1 MRSSPS
7 CTCSSPHVSL
17 CVVTPPSFRYQQRW
31 GLAAGLLYSWAV
43 ALRATS
49 TPQTPLGWTK
59 KIKFFVVSLCVLCHK
74 PYITLLHIQTLMCGV
89 VERSSGNDTTA
100 GGEEVSPTTWSSSSS
115 SLSSPFLLLFLT
127 CTKRLIFGLK
137 KKASRVI

>member
-7 CTCSSPHVSL
+7 CKCCSPHVSL

-89 VERSSGNDTTA
+89 VWWRGAVGMIQQQEGKKCPPQHGPHHPAPSH
-100 GGEEVSPTTWSSSSS
+100 
-115 SLSSPFLLLFLT
+115 LPFSFSFSHAQ
-127 CTKRLIFGLK
+127 RG
-137 KKASRVI
+137 